1 MVNSFTYICAV
12 VITKLMK
19 EKGDSPTTT
28 TFLIMMGMSTAFLL
42 VTPVLLLLVLG
53 FFVDKFLHTAPFYM
67 LLGIAIGLVG
77 GTMNV
82 FRLLQSMQKRK
93 KTNQEN

>member
-1 MVNSFTYICAV
+1 MAA
-12 VITKLMK
+12 K
-19 EKGDSPTTT
+19 EDKDSKTTT

-42 VTPVLLLLVLG
+42 VTPVLLLLLVG
-53 FFVDKFLHTAPFYM
+53 FFVDKFFHTTPFYM

-82 FRLLQSMQKRK
+82 FRLLQTMQKRK
-93 KTNQEN
+93 KEL